1 MKFVAVQGKY
11 LFWRAIMKSICIP
24 LLLKVDPH
32 QLNKIKNMSPAA
44 KLNLY
49 SQILSHSIQESV
61 MTMPPR
67 GILDITLKKRP

>member
-1 MKFVAVQGKY
+1 
-11 LFWRAIMKSICIP
+11 
-24 LLLKVDPH
+24 
-32 QLNKIKNMSPAA
+32 MSPAA